1 MKIPRTRSLRSLTVI
16 DHCLQWLGKP
26 SSTPRSGLNHR
37 QQLSTARSASRGYT
51 LIEVLAAAAIV
62 SIGTTAMV
70 SLSATVMLQE
80 ELAVRVAVTRNY
92 QENMVRLWQLGLS
105 PVQVMAV
112 MPAQTQNAL
121 LEQAISGTPTLSET
135 GTTTVNG
142 AAMDTA
148 LCTAVVNISQ
158 DPRAESPGATFTLTA
173 FRPSLIRNL
182 RPPPP

>member
-1 MKIPRTRSLRSLTVI
+1 MKNTRIQSLRWLAVV
-16 DHCLQWLGKP
+16 DHCLQWFGKQP
-26 SSTPRSGLNHR
+26 QTIANNRK
-37 QQLSTARSASRGYT
+37 QLQTARSASGYT
-51 LIEVLAAAAIV
+51 LIELLAAAAIV

-112 MPAQTQNAL
+112 MPAQSQNAV
-121 LEQAISGTPTLSET
+121 LEQAISGTPTLNET